1 MSPQATQDLS
11 PKGTP
16 HMKPNPTLRGAS
28 LGLPLAVLY
37 ASAIAAAVIVTTFAA
52 GGITKAEP
60 APMLEPAVLVTPDD
74 MGTGALLMKT
84 TEGGKYL
91 EAPRLKTD
99 VSITVTGPTARAVIT
114 QRFENPTD
122 KWVEGVYVYPL
133 PQNSAVDTLK
143 MQIGDRFLE
152 GQVKERVEARQI
164 YEKAARE
171 GFKATLIEQQRPNIF
186 TNSVANIGPHETIVV
201 QIEYQEAVR
210 LDGDKFSLRVPLVV
224 GPRYNPPANVALVGY
239 NTDNPMVAVS
249 DPVPDRDAISP
260 PVIHPKHGKIN
271 PVSLRVALKSGVAL
285 AGIESP
291 YHPAKV
297 ERIDDKT
304 ANVTVDGP
312 VPADRDFVLNWKLAP
327 NAMPQATLFRET
339 IGGDSYYLAMIVPPA
354 GGKKVRQPREAIFVI
369 DNSGSM
375 AGESMRQAKA
385 ALLMALKD
393 LKPGDKFNVIR
404 FDNTLEVLF
413 NGAVAADD
421 EHVGVAVRFVAGL
434 DANGGTEIYPALQAA
449 LSDATPNDTTH
460 LRQVIFLTDGA
471 VGNEDQVLAEIGKSL
486 GRSRLFTV
494 GIGSAPNSFLM
505 EHIASEGRGT
515 FTHIGSETEV
525 DARMTELFNKLES
538 PVMTDLRIAD
548 GVRLETWPNPIPDLY
563 AGEPVVLTALAP
575 AQSGRVRLE
584 GRLGKTPWSATLDLA
599 TAVEGKGVSK
609 LWARA
614 KISSVEA
621 LRYRGANEGDVDAE
635 VLKVALAHHLVSR
648 LTSLVAVDVTPSR
661 PTGERM
667 VSHDMPTNLPHGWD
681 FEKVFGPDVDKPMI
695 KASYEPM
702 MQKLAMNDGPATADK
717 DGQGI
722 ALPQTDAGTDL
733 MLFIGVLMLASGT
746 LLLAFRVRPRKA

>member
-1 MSPQATQDLS
+1 
-11 PKGTP
+11 
-16 HMKPNPTLRGAS
+16 MKPNPNLSGTP
-28 LGLPLAVLY
+28 LGLPLAVLR
-37 ASAIAAAVIVTTFAA
+37 ASLIAAAVTLTAFAV
-52 GGITKAEP
+52 TKADP
-60 APMLEPAVLVTPDD
+60 TPTLEPAVLVTPDD
-74 MGTGALLMKT
+74 MGTGALLFKS

-99 VSITVTGPTARAVIT
+99 VSIAVTGPTARTVIT

-143 MQIGDRFLE
+143 MQVGDRFLE
-152 GQVKERVEARQI
+152 GEVKERVEARRI

-186 TNSVANIGPHETIVV
+186 TNAVANIGPHETIVV
-201 QIEYQEAVR
+201 QIEYQEAMR

-224 GPRYNPPANVALVGY
+224 GPRYNPRPNVALVGY
-239 NTDNPMVAVS
+239 DVGAPIVAVS
-249 DPVPDRDAISP
+249 DPVSDRDAITP
-260 PVIHPKHGKIN
+260 PVIHPKYGKIN

-285 AGIESP
+285 AAIESP
-291 YHPAKV
+291 YHPVKV
-297 ERIDDKT
+297 DRIDPKT

-312 VPADRDFVLNWKLAP
+312 VPADRDFVLNWTLAP
-327 NAMPQATLFRET
+327 NALPQATLFRET

-354 GGKKVRQPREAIFVI
+354 GAKKTRQPREAIFVI

-375 AGESMRQAKA
+375 AGESIRQAKA
-385 ALLMALKD
+385 ALLMALKE
-393 LKPGDKFNVIR
+393 LKPGDKFNVVR

-413 NGAVAADD
+413 NGAVPADD
-421 EHVGVAVRFVAGL
+421 EHLGVAVRFVAGL
-434 DANGGTEIYPALQAA
+434 DANGGTEIFPALQAA
-449 LSDATPNDTTH
+449 LADSTPNDTSR

-471 VGNEDQVLAEIGKSL
+471 VGNEDQVLAEIGRSL

-505 EHIASEGRGT
+505 EHIASLGRGT

-538 PVMTDLRIAD
+538 PVMTDLRVAD
-548 GVRLETWPNPIPDLY
+548 GVKLETWPNPIPDLY
-563 AGEPVVLTALAP
+563 EGEPVVLTAATP
-575 AQSGRVRLE
+575 AQSGRVRIE
-584 GRLGKTPWSATLDLA
+584 GSLGKTPWSTSLDLA

-609 LWARA
+609 LWARS
-614 KISSVEA
+614 KISSIEA

-635 VLKVALAHHLVSR
+635 ILKVALAHHLVSR

-661 PTGERM
+661 PTGETM
-667 VSHDMPTNLPHGWD
+667 TSHDMPTNLPHGWN
-681 FEKVFGPDVDKPMI
+681 FEKVFGPEIGRPLI

-702 MQKLAMNDGPATADK
+702 MQKLAMNEEPATATK
-717 DGQGI
+717 DGDGI

-733 MLFIGVLMLASGT
+733 ALVIGILMLASGT
-746 LLLAFRVRPRKA
+746 LLLLAFRARTARS